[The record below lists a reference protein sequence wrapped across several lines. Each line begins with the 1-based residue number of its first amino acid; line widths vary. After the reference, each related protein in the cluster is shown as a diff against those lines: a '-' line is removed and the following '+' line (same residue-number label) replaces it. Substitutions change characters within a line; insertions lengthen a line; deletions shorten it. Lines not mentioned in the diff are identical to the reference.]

1 MGSWVHGFML
11 LGNCNAGKGH
21 LQAGEW
27 GVGSGE
33 WRLQQTAKTF
43 THKGKPKGEEEF
55 GHLVWRMSQYE
66 L

>member
-1 MGSWVHGFML
+1 MV
-11 LGNCNAGKGH
+11 N
-21 LQAGEW
+21 
-27 GVGSGE
+27 GE
-33 WRLQQTAKTF
+33 WRLQQPAKTF